1 MKLNLLRVVSSWKR
15 WTAVCAVVLAM
26 AVTLASQTTQR
37 PNRITHELNSG
48 PVVTISGTLH
58 PLTRQARDLGE
69 ANPGMRLE
77 SMALN
82 TAPSVAEKAD
92 LDALVEMQQNPKSAQ
107 YHQWLTPE
115 EFGERFG
122 LTEADLSQV

>member
-48 PVVTISGTLH
+48 PVVTISGTVH

-77 SMALN
+77 SMTLN
-82 TAPSVAEKAD
+82 TAPSVADQLQVKEAALKTAAD
-92 LDALVEMQQNPKSAQ
+92 HARARVAWAVLIGPIILPRQHP
-107 YHQWLTPE
+107 
-115 EFGERFG
+115 
-122 LTEADLSQV
+122 